1 MNSNHSIERTFQR
14 PLMRNVGPHLKPVR
28 LQLISWHPHLE
39 R

>member
-14 PLMRNVGPHLKPVR
+14 PLMWNVRPHLKPVR
-28 LQLISWHPHLE
+28 LQLISRHPRLE